1 MKANEL
7 RIGNYVL
14 DRGNKLILID
24 HWEYRDKISSKREEN
39 FHPLT
44 EFVDYLKPIRLTED
58 RLIEFGFEKAKHWE
72 GGTIYLKNRTHLEI
86 RLYKGEW
93 LAKIYYGV
101 NVANHINLPF
111 KGCVH
116 ELQNLY
122 LALTG
127 EELELIENKC

>member
-7 RIGNYVL
+7 RIGNLIFTGDDNMVFKVQHGTIRGVL
-14 DRGNKLILID
+14 YNHLNVKPI
-24 HWEYRDKISSKREEN
+24 
-39 FHPLT
+39 PLT
-44 EFVDYLKPIRLTED
+44 EEWLLK
-58 RLIEFGFEKAKHWE
+58 FGFEKAKHWE

-122 LALTG
+122 FALEG
-127 EELELIENKC
+127 KELELIENKC